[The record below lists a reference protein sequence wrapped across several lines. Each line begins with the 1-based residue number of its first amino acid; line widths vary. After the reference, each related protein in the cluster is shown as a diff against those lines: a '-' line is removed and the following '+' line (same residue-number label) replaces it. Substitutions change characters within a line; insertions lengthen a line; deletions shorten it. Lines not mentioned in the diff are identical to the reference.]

1 VGEAKGGQARAFW
14 PKGSEPWL
22 ATRADLDK
30 GRLKLDRQTGAAR
43 GVTLAAGE
51 GRIWGMTG
59 SERLE
64 RTFRR
69 AGMKP
74 AERDMLPANTAAD
87 AGGIVLA
94 RADWVYDEGLIAALA
109 KRPGGLLVGPN
120 GEALAAHVQDH
131 EAAPVADAL
140 EGGDAAALASLERL
154 DPAALAYNQAL
165 RKREPPVLEP
175 LSAERVR
182 AVEARLFKGSYKGVT
197 DIVTKRLWPVPAR
210 IVTRWCALAKV
221 TPNQVTFAGFLLVL
235 AAFWLFWQGHYAA
248 GLVCG
253 WIMTFLD
260 TVDGKLARVTL
271 TSSKWGNVFDHGID
285 LVHPPFWWWA
295 WWVGVQAGPHPLP
308 QADLMLGVVLVGYVA
323 QRVIEG
329 VFMRRFGMHI
339 HSWRPF
345 DSWFREIT
353 ARRNPNLILLT
364 GCVLIGRPDWGFAA
378 MAAWTAASFGVHLV
392 QLAQAFAAPKGS
404 VVSWLSR

>member
-1 VGEAKGGQARAFW
+1 M
-14 PKGSEPWL
+14 
-22 ATRADLDK
+22 
-30 GRLKLDRQTGAAR
+30 
-43 GVTLAAGE
+43 TLAAGD

-59 SERLE
+59 AERLQ

-69 AGMKP
+69 AGLQDTP
-74 AERDMLPANTAAD
+74 REALAAGT
-87 AGGIVLA
+87 GGVVLV
-94 RADWVYDEGLIAALA
+94 RADWVFDEGLIAALA
-109 KRPGGLLVGPN
+109 KRPRALLIGPN
-120 GEALAAHVQDH
+120 GEALAAHVDGA
-131 EAAPVADAL
+131 EASRAADAL
-140 EGGDAAALASLERL
+140 EGGDAAALAGLERL

-175 LSAERVR
+175 LSPDRVR

-197 DIVTKRLWPVPAR
+197 DLVTKHVWPVPAR
-210 IVTRWCALAKV
+210 IVTRWCALAKI

-235 AAFWLFWQGHYAA
+235 AAFYFFWRGQFAA

-271 TSSKWGNVFDHGID
+271 TSSKWGNIFDHGID
-285 LVHPPFWWWA
+285 LIHPPFWWWA
-295 WWVGVQAGPHPLP
+295 WFVGVQHGPHPLP
-308 QADLMLGVVLVGYVA
+308 WPDGDLMLAVILVGYVA
-323 QRVIEG
+323 QRVVEG
-329 VFMRRFGMHI
+329 IFMRIFGMHI
-339 HSWRPF
+339 HSWRRF

-364 GCVLIGRPDWGFAA
+364 GCALLGRPDVGFAA
-378 MAAWTAASFGVHLV
+378 MALWTAISFGVHVVQLV
-392 QLAQAFAAPKGS
+392 QALAAPKAS